1 MEYYSEEKP
10 INCPS
15 CGSPK
20 VVRIL
25 YGMPSSK
32 GFIEAKA
39 GNLILGGCVVSGNGP
54 AWGCIDCKT
63 KIYKKVS
70 AP

>member
-1 MEYYSEEKP
+1 MKYYSEEKP

-15 CGSPK
+15 CGSLN

-25 YGMPSSK
+25 YGMPSY
-32 GFIEAKA
+32 KA
-39 GNLILGGCVVSGNGP
+39 RLKEMDGEIILGGCVSSGNSP
-54 AWGCIDCKT
+54 SWGCVDCKT
-63 KIYKKVS
+63 KIYKKIS